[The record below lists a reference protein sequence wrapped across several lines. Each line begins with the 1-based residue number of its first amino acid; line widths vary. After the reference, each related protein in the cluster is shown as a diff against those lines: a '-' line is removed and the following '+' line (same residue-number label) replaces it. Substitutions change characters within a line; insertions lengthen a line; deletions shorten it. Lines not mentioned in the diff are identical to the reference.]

1 MKQGS
6 KLQNVPEPSFIFF
19 VSAAKYESGVTASY
33 PYASA
38 VQIQDI
44 PNSSNSLIKFF
55 SLEICGPK

>member
-1 MKQGS
+1 M
-6 KLQNVPEPSFIFF
+6 PEPKFILS
-19 VSAAKYESGVTASY
+19 VNAAKYESGVTASY

-44 PNSSNSLIKFF
+44 PISSNSLIKFF